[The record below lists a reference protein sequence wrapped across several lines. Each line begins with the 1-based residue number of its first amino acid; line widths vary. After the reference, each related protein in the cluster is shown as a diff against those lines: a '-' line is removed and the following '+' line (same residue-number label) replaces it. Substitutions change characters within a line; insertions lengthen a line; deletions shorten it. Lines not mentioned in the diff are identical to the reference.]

1 KNKKI
6 SFRRCRNDQ
15 TQKIDFMDR

>member
-1 KNKKI
+1 NKKI